1 MNIFTPSIAAE
12 EQGDVLVD
20 TRDDAPA
27 KVVVNNDEF
36 NSFEHVINC
45 FVTYC
50 KHTAKVAEQSAL
62 IIHHTGKCTVKE
74 GAKSDMKEIADNLC
88 AQGLDALVVEE
99 ED

>member
-1 MNIFTPSIAAE
+1 MNIFPPSIESE

-20 TRDDAPA
+20 TLDDRPA
-27 KVVVNNDEF
+27 KVVVNNDEV

-50 KHTAKVAEQSAL
+50 QHTPKVAEQCAA

-74 GAKSDMKEIADNLC
+74 GIKSDMKEIADNLC
-88 AQGLDALVVEE
+88 AQGLDACVVEE
-99 ED
+99 EE

>member
-1 MNIFTPSIAAE
+1 MNIFSPSIATE

-20 TRDDAPA
+20 TLDDKPA
-27 KVVVNNDEF
+27 KVVVHNDEV

-45 FVTYC
+45 FITYC
-50 KHTAKVAEQSAL
+50 KHTPNVAEQSAL

-74 GAKSDMKEIADNLC
+74 GIKSEMKEIADNLC
-88 AQGLDALVVEE
+88 AQGLDARVVEE